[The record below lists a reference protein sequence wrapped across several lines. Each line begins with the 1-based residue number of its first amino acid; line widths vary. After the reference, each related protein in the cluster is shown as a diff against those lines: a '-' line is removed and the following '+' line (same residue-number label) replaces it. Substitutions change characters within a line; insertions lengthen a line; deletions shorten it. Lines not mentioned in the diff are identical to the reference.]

1 VDGDGLEGDISRPLV
16 LFRETTMQFDDQH
29 REAIEPTV
37 RVRNE
42 VSCAIF
48 SDKVKD
54 MGRIKVE
61 RGRIEITLEYLP
73 GMISNDATR
82 DFLFDSIRLGLEAC
96 WKARS
101 EAFDPHS

>member
-1 VDGDGLEGDISRPLV
+1 
-16 LFRETTMQFDDQH
+16 MQFADQH

-42 VSCAIF
+42 VGCTIF

-54 MGRIKVE
+54 MGSIKVE
-61 RGRIEITLEYLP
+61 RGRIEIKLDYLP
-73 GMISNDATR
+73 SMITDEARR
-82 DFLFDSIRLGLEAC
+82 DMVLDSIRLGLEAC
-96 WKARS
+96 WKARA